1 MQRILRRKM
10 LRELREN
17 WLRYLA
23 LGLMITFAM
32 YLIVSLIGAADTIIV
47 GSAEH
52 AERNHLEDGQF
63 TVFVP
68 LADGELRGLTKD
80 GVTVEPMFYLDYVRD
95 DGSVLRVFHLR
106 REIDLTEPEEGSLP
120 ENENEIA
127 LEKRYC
133 EANGLR
139 VGDTIT
145 LAGKA
150 LTVSGIVTSPDYD
163 TPFRSMGDSTVDSV
177 NFGPAFV
184 TDALYERLQNSGKA
198 LQAEEYL
205 YAYRLN
211 DAMSSDDLREQLKK
225 LRFDPAEVTD
235 PWFQQYWEQTCGER
249 DELLNGAD
257 DLSDGNRE
265 LNDALRELNDNMSGD
280 ALAPV
285 RPYLPEEL
293 FAAVSEL
300 SEASAELAD
309 GSNEL
314 RRAVHEIADKYVS
327 MDLSNLRSFT
337 VAEDNTRIGG
347 AADDVIINKYAS
359 LVAGVI
365 ILALLGYVISVF
377 VIHNIESEQR
387 VIGTLYALGV
397 GRKDLLR
404 HYLTLPVSV
413 SALAGLIGTIAGYS
427 RYGVPLQTADTYAYF
442 SVPALDTVIELPVI
456 LYAVVMPPVVAALV
470 NAAVIRRKL
479 SRPALQ
485 MIRGEE
491 KRRDVSEIDLKNMGF
506 LRRFQLRQIL
516 REGRSAVGVVLGIF
530 VCLLLMMIGIN
541 AYVLCLHVGRDNV
554 ADTKYGYM
562 YLYKYPEKQV
572 PEGGS
577 PAYAETL
584 KKEVLGYN
592 LDVTILGVMPD
603 NPYFDAHPA
612 KSQSRVQIS
621 SAMAQKYGLS
631 TGEQLMLNDE
641 QNDRSYAFTVDGIV
655 EYAPAFFVFMD
666 MDSMRELFGMP
677 DDYYNV
683 VFSDHDLRIESGRL
697 YSISSKADVVKA
709 ADVFVNL
716 MYSMVYTMIIASA
729 VIMAI
734 VMYLMM
740 KVMLDRSAQSIA
752 LFKVFGYRKR
762 EISRLFLDGNT
773 VLIMLGTLIAIPLS
787 KIIMD
792 AMYPYLVSNVACAIN
807 LHMAPWVYGALFL
820 GCMLI
825 YGIIHVFLVK
835 RIRKIPAGE
844 ILKNR
849 E

>member
-1 MQRILRRKM
+1 MQRILHRKM

-17 WLRYLA
+17 PLRYLA
-23 LGLMITFAM
+23 LGLVIVFAM
-32 YLIVSLIGAADTIIV
+32 YLIVSLIGAADTVIQ
-47 GSAEH
+47 GSRDH
-52 AERNHLEDGQF
+52 AEKNLLEDGQF

-68 LADGELRGLTKD
+68 LTDRELREFSAQ
-80 GVTVEPMFYLDYVRD
+80 GVTMEPMFYLDYARE
-95 DGSVLRVFHLR
+95 DGSVLRVFRLR
-106 REIDLTEPEEGSLP
+106 REIDLAELETGVLPTEAH
-120 ENENEIA
+120 EIA

-133 EANGLR
+133 EANELR

-145 LAGKA
+145 LAGIT

-177 NFGPAFV
+177 NFGTAFV
-184 TDALYERLQNSGKA
+184 TDAVYEALRESGSA

-205 YAYRLN
+205 YAYRLDGGISN
-211 DAMSSDDLREQLKK
+211 KELREQLKE
-225 LRFDPAEVTD
+225 LRFTPSEVAE
-235 PWFQQYWEQTCGER
+235 PYFQEYWAQTWGKRE
-249 DELLNGAD
+249 DLLTGAD
-257 DLSDGNRE
+257 DLADGNRE
-265 LNDALRELNDNMSGD
+265 LRDALIELNDSVNGD

-285 RPYLPEEL
+285 KPYLPEEL
-293 FAAVSEL
+293 FTSVSEL
-300 SEASAELAD
+300 QKAGEDLAD
-309 GSNEL
+309 GSDEL
-314 RRAVHEIADKYVS
+314 RDAVREAADKYLAE
-327 MDLSNLRSFT
+327 DLSNLRSFT
-337 VAEDNTRIGG
+337 AAEDNPRIGG

-359 LVAGVI
+359 IVAGVI

-377 VIHNIESEQR
+377 VIHTIESER
-387 VIGTLYALGV
+387 SVIGTLYALGV
-397 GRKDLLR
+397 QRKDLLL
-404 HYLTLPVSV
+404 HYLTLPVSI
-413 SALAGLIGTIAGYS
+413 SFLAGLTGTVIGYS
-427 RYGVPLQTADTYAYF
+427 RFGVPMQTADTYAYF
-442 SVPALDTVIELPVI
+442 SVPALSTVVELPVI
-456 LYAVVMPPVVAALV
+456 LYGALMPPVIAALV
-470 NAAVIRRKL
+470 NLVVIRRKL
-479 SRPALQ
+479 SAPALQ

-491 KRRDVSEIDLKNMGF
+491 KRRDVSEIDLGNMGF
-506 LRRFQLRQIL
+506 LRRFQLRQML
-516 REGRSAVGVVLGIF
+516 REGRSALGVVLGIF

-541 AYVLCLHVGRDNV
+541 AYVLCLHVGQDNV
-554 ADTKYGYM
+554 ADTKYEYM
-562 YLYKYPEKQV
+562 YLYKYPEEQV
-572 PEGGS
+572 PAGGS

-592 LDVTILGVMPD
+592 LDVTLLGLDPD
-603 NPYFDAHPA
+603 NPYFEAHPA

-631 TGEQLMLNDE
+631 VGEQLVLNDE

-666 MDSMRELFGMP
+666 LGSMRELFDMP
-677 DDYYNV
+677 EEYYNV
-683 VFSDHDLRIESGRL
+683 VFSDHDLKIEPGQL
-697 YSISSKADVVKA
+697 YSVSSKADVEKA

-729 VIMAI
+729 AIMAI

-740 KVMLDRSAQSIA
+740 KVMLDRCAQSIA

-773 VLIMLGTLIAIPLS
+773 ILILLGTLISIPLS

-807 LHMAPWVYGALFL
+807 LHMSLWVYGVLFL

-825 YGIIHVFLVK
+825 YGMIHVFLVR
-835 RIRKIPAGE
+835 RIRKIPANE

>member
-10 LRELREN
+10 LRELRAN

-23 LGLMITFAM
+23 LGLVSECAI
-32 YLIVSLIGAADTIIV
+32 YLIVSLIGAADTVIV

-52 AERNHLEDGQF
+52 AEANHLEDGQF

-68 LADGELRGLTKD
+68 LTDGALRGLARD
-80 GVTVEPMFYLDYVRD
+80 GVTVEPMFCLDYERD
-95 DGSVLRVFHLR
+95 NGSVLRVFHLR
-106 REIDLTEPEEGSLP
+106 REIDLAELETGVLPGSAD
-120 ENENEIA
+120 EIA

-133 EANGLR
+133 EANGLH
-139 VGDTIT
+139 VGDAIT
-145 LAGKA
+145 LAGEK

-163 TPFRSMGDSTVDSV
+163 TPFRSMGDSTVDSA

-184 TDALYERLQNSGKA
+184 TDALYERLQSSNKA

-211 DAMSSDDLREQLKK
+211 GAMSSRELRERVKE

-235 PWFQQYWEQTCGER
+235 PWFRQYWDQTYGKR
-249 DELLNGAD
+249 NELLNGAD
-257 DLSDGNRE
+257 DLSSGNRE
-265 LNDALRELNDNMSGD
+265 LSDALRELNDTVTGD
-280 ALAPV
+280 ALTPV

-293 FAAVSEL
+293 FEAVSKL
-300 SEASAELAD
+300 SEAGAEGAD
-309 GSNEL
+309 EL
-314 RRAVHEIADKYVS
+314 SGAVHEIAEKYLPE
-327 MDLSNLRSFT
+327 DLSNLCSFT
-337 VAEDNTRIGG
+337 AAEDNTRIGG

-377 VIHNIESEQR
+377 VIHSIESEQS

-404 HYLTLPVSV
+404 HYLTLPVCISF
-413 SALAGLIGTIAGYS
+413 LAGLIGTIVGYS

-442 SVPALDTVIELPVI
+442 SVPALDTVVELPVI
-456 LYAVVMPPVVAALV
+456 LYGVVMPPLVTALV
-470 NAAVIRRKL
+470 NAAVIRHKL

-506 LRRFQLRQIL
+506 LRRFQLRQML

-541 AYVLCLHVGRDNV
+541 AYVLCIHVGRDNV
-554 ADTKYGYM
+554 ADTKYEYM
-562 YLYKYPEKQV
+562 YLYKYPEEHA

-592 LDVTILGVMPD
+592 LDVTVLGLEPD
-603 NPYFDAHPA
+603 NPYFDASPA

-631 TGEQLMLNDE
+631 VGEQLVLNDL

-655 EYAPAFFVFMD
+655 
-666 MDSMRELFGMP
+666 
-677 DDYYNV
+677 
-683 VFSDHDLRIESGRL
+683 
-697 YSISSKADVVKA
+697 
-709 ADVFVNL
+709 
-716 MYSMVYTMIIASA
+716 
-729 VIMAI
+729 
-734 VMYLMM
+734 
-740 KVMLDRSAQSIA
+740 
-752 LFKVFGYRKR
+752 GY
-762 EISRLFLDGNT
+762 
-773 VLIMLGTLIAIPLS
+773 V
-787 KIIMD
+787 
-792 AMYPYLVSNVACAIN
+792 
-807 LHMAPWVYGALFL
+807 
-820 GCMLI
+820 
-825 YGIIHVFLVK
+825 
-835 RIRKIPAGE
+835 
-844 ILKNR
+844 
-849 E
+849 